1 MKRTFRTTIAALA
14 LAIAGTAFAQ
24 EAPVTPDPLDQI
36 RAEHIMIS
44 TDDYD
49 ETVAWY
55 RDMLGFEVVHQWTVP
70 ELPGL
75 KLGYIER
82 NGFVIEVVETPE
94 ARSVRQRP
102 ADLGEALNDRGIGHL
117 AFLVA
122 DVDAVANELKVRGAE
137 FLVEPTSFP
146 DSGRRLIFIF
156 DNSGNI
162 LEFLTPLSAYEG
174 RD

>member
-1 MKRTFRTTIAALA
+1 MKRTLRTTIAALA
-14 LAIAGTAFAQ
+14 LAIAGTAYAQ
-24 EAPVTPDPLDQI
+24 EAPTTPDSLDQI

-49 ETVAWY
+49 ATVAWY

-82 NGFVIEVVETPE
+82 NGFVIEIVETPE
-94 ARSVRQRP
+94 ARSERQRP
-102 ADLGEALNDRGIGHL
+102 ADLSEAMNDRGIGHL

-122 DVDAVANELKVRGAE
+122 DVDAVAAVLKSRGAE
-137 FLVEPTSFP
+137 FLVAPTSFP

-156 DNSGNI
+156 DNGGNI

-174 RD
+174 RE

>member
-1 MKRTFRTTIAALA
+1 MKRFLKPAIAALA
-14 LAIAGTAFAQ
+14 LGFGIPALAQ
-24 EAPVTPDPLDQI
+24 EAPITPDPLDQI

-49 ETVAWY
+49 ATIAWY

-70 ELPGL
+70 ELPDL

-94 ARSVRQRP
+94 ARSERQRP
-102 ADLGEALNDRGIGHL
+102 ADLGEALTDRGIGHL

-122 DVDAVANELKVRGAE
+122 DVDAVAAELKARGAE

-156 DNSGNI
+156 DNGGNI
-162 LEFLTPLSAYEG
+162 LEFLTPLSAYE
-174 RD
+174 RKD